1 MQLRFKR
8 VIIENFL
15 SIGTAD
21 INLEDR
27 GYCQIIGVNNNP
39 ADLAKSNGSGKSSLM
54 SAIVWALTGET
65 ANGVKDVVNMF
76 NPGGTSVELH
86 FEADNASYVITRY
99 KEHKKFKTDLKI
111 LVNGEDKSGK
121 GIRDSQKLLESYL
134 PDLTPSLIGSV
145 IILGQGLPQRF
156 TNNTPSGRKEVL
168 EKLSKSDFMIEDLK
182 KRLVERKATLNKLL
196 REQEDNILAANT
208 QKTTL
213 QTQIT
218 QSEQRLATLEDPA
231 IYSDLIK
238 RTEEKIFYIDNKVQE
253 LKTDLDLYRD
263 TYQKA
268 SLQKAEIEKDIAE
281 RRNAVN
287 VEFLNA
293 KNDINIRKTE
303 FQSAIANLTREI
315 TKAKSI
321 KDTCPT
327 CGRKFENVYIPDTTE
342 QECEVESLRIKI
354 ADLDKLLS
362 EVVSNNN
369 AEIDSFDA
377 ELSERTETLTR
388 ELLETQAHISSLEK
402 AISAQQY
409 ERTVEQTSLTKY
421 ENLKSTYYAT
431 VDAINSTIAS
441 NKTAIAEL
449 EQNLVYYIDS
459 KEKLEVRLEVINKFI
474 TITTRDFRG
483 YLLKNVIE
491 FIDKKSKDYCRFIFD
506 TDKLDFIL
514 DGNNIDIRYCDKQYE
529 SLSGGEKQKVDLIVQ
544 FAIRDMLCQFLGFA
558 SNILVLDEIF
568 DNLDSIGCDRVI
580 NMLSQN
586 LSDIDSVFII
596 SHHQDLALPSDSTIT
611 VIKQNNG
618 VSTVQ

>member
-15 SIGTAD
+15 SIGNAD

-65 ANGVKDVVNMF
+65 ASGVKDVVNMF
-76 NPGGTSVELH
+76 NPGGTSVELQ
-86 FEADNASYVITRY
+86 FTADNDSYVITRY

-111 LVNGEDKSGK
+111 IINGEDKSGK

-168 EKLSKSDFMIEDLK
+168 EKLSKSDFMIDDLK
-182 KRLVERKATLNKLL
+182 KRLAERKTTLNKFL
-196 REQEDNILAANT
+196 REQEDNILAATT

-213 QTQIT
+213 ENQIT
-218 QSEQRLATLEDPA
+218 QCEQRLATLEDPA
-231 IYSDLIK
+231 IYADLIQ
-238 RTEEKIFYIDNKVQE
+238 RTEEKISYIDNKIQE
-253 LKTDLDLYRD
+253 LKSDLDSYKD
-263 TYQKA
+263 QYQKA
-268 SLQKAEIEKDIAE
+268 ALQKAEIEKDVNE
-281 RRNAVN
+281 RRNQVN
-287 VEFLNA
+287 LEFLNA
-293 KNDINIRKTE
+293 KNEINIKKTE
-303 FQSAIANLTREI
+303 IQASISNLSREI

-342 QECEVESLRIKI
+342 QECEVESFRIKLI
-354 ADLDKLLS
+354 ELDKILS
-362 EVVSNNN
+362 ELISHHNY
-369 AEIDSFDA
+369 EMDSFDT
-377 ELSERTETLTR
+377 ELSVATADISKHLVEY
-388 ELLETQAHISSLEK
+388 QAHISSLEK
-402 AISAQQY
+402 AINAQQY
-409 ERTVEQTSLTKY
+409 DKNIEQNSLNRY
-421 ENLKSTYYAT
+421 QNLKSTYYAT
-431 VDAINSTIAS
+431 VDTINNTIAS
-441 NKTAIAEL
+441 NRSTITEL
-449 EQNLVYYIDS
+449 EKNLVYYIES
-459 KEKLEVRLEVINKFI
+459 KEKLEIRLEVINKFT

-491 FIDKKSKDYCRFIFD
+491 FIDRKSKEYCKFIFE

-514 DGNNIDIRYCDKQYE
+514 DGNNIDIRYCEKQYE

-544 FAIRDMLCQFLGFA
+544 FAIRDMLCQFLSFA
-558 SNILVLDEIF
+558 SNIIVLDEIF
-568 DNLDSIGCDRVI
+568 DNLDSIGCDKVI
-580 NMLSQN
+580 NLLSKN
-586 LSDIDSVFII
+586 LSDIDSIFII

-618 VSTVQ
+618 VSTVI

>member
-1 MQLRFKR
+1 
-8 VIIENFL
+8 
-15 SIGTAD
+15 
-21 INLEDR
+21 
-27 GYCQIIGVNNNP
+27 
-39 ADLAKSNGSGKSSLM
+39 
-54 SAIVWALTGET
+54 
-65 ANGVKDVVNMF
+65 
-76 NPGGTSVELH
+76 
-86 FEADNASYVITRY
+86 
-99 KEHKKFKTDLKI
+99 
-111 LVNGEDKSGK
+111 
-121 GIRDSQKLLESYL
+121 
-134 PDLTPSLIGSV
+134 
-145 IILGQGLPQRF
+145 
-156 TNNTPSGRKEVL
+156 
-168 EKLSKSDFMIEDLK
+168 
-182 KRLVERKATLNKLL
+182 
-196 REQEDNILAANT
+196 
-208 QKTTL
+208 
-213 QTQIT
+213 
-218 QSEQRLATLEDPA
+218 
-231 IYSDLIK
+231 
-238 RTEEKIFYIDNKVQE
+238 
-253 LKTDLDLYRD
+253 
-263 TYQKA
+263 
-268 SLQKAEIEKDIAE
+268 LQKAEIEKDIAE

-293 KNDINIRKTE
+293 KNEINIRKTE

-354 ADLDKLLS
+354 ADLDKILS
-362 EVVSNNN
+362 EVVSSNN
-369 AEIDSFDA
+369 AEMDSFDA
-377 ELSERTETLTR
+377 ELSERTEALTR

-409 ERTVEQTSLTKY
+409 ERNVEQTSLTKY

-431 VDAINSTIAS
+431 VDAISSTIAS

-459 KEKLEVRLEVINKFI
+459 KEKLEVRLEVINKFT